1 MNVSSCLEYNE
12 AAAFQ
17 ARSLL
22 LQLRVRVDV
31 HQ

>member
-1 MNVSSCLEYNE
+1 MSLKTGEVRLREKE

-22 LQLRVRVDV
+22 QILFG
-31 HQ
+31 